1 MPARCS
7 VRPLR
12 LSCMRTIAAHYD
24 LLCYGC
30 RTRHQMAALLEAEA
44 DQGPGYQDFPGPF
57 TSLPAS
63 LLEDLVTVISDTRGL
78 LKQMLHQ
85 LLQPQLEVTTLGDTV
100 NCRHVSQ
107 IVSFR
112 VTPSE
117 ADHRNIFRPNF
128 SAGNVEI
135 SNISISLTQKV

>member
-44 DQGPGYQDFPGPF
+44 DQGPGYQD
-57 TSLPAS
+57 A
-63 LLEDLVTVISDTRGL
+63 LLLV
-78 LKQMLHQ
+78 Q
-85 LLQPQLEVTTLGDTV
+85 LGDPLHPGNHLYQPEV
-100 NCRHVSQ
+100 LG
-107 IVSFR
+107 I
-112 VTPSE
+112 
-117 ADHRNIFRPNF
+117 D
-128 SAGNVEI
+128 AGVGGVY
-135 SNISISLTQKV
+135 LGK

>member
-85 LLQPQLEVTTLGDTV
+85 LLQPQLEVTTLRY
-100 NCRHVSQ
+100 C
-107 IVSFR
+107 
-112 VTPSE
+112 E
-117 ADHRNIFRPNF
+117 
-128 SAGNVEI
+128 
-135 SNISISLTQKV
+135 L

>member
-44 DQGPGYQDFPGPF
+44 EQGPGYQDFPGPF

-63 LLEDLVTVISDTRGL
+63 LVEDLVTVMYLIITFHCPCLFNS
-78 LKQMLHQ
+78 
-85 LLQPQLEVTTLGDTV
+85 
-100 NCRHVSQ
+100 
-107 IVSFR
+107 
-112 VTPSE
+112 
-117 ADHRNIFRPNF
+117 AF
-128 SAGNVEI
+128 SV
-135 SNISISLTQKV
+135 